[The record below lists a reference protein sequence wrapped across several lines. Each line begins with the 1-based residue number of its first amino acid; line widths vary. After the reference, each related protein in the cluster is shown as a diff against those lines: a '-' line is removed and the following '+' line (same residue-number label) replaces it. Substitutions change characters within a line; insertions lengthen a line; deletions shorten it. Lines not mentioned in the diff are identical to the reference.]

1 MSVAAGPD
9 IVEDGLVCHLDASN
23 TRSYPGSG
31 STFFDATNNGLNGT
45 IENVSIAGSGSQK
58 YFDFSYNTNNELIE
72 IADNSLLNYNYANW
86 CYSVWIM
93 RESADQS
100 GWQQI
105 WVKGNAS
112 YPPGRQ
118 PGVWFYNGDTTA
130 IHATW
135 SRSSS
140 AQTSINKSNF
150 DIPIGT
156 WFNLVFQCR
165 SGTLML
171 FLNGVKDTQTAS
183 ISSGNPNSDSLKIGN
198 SSGHISPNMRLGC
211 FSVYNKSLT
220 DAQILKNYNALKAR
234 FGL

>member
-45 IENVSIAGSGSQK
+45 ITNVSIAGSGSEK
-58 YFDFSYNTNNELIE
+58 YFDFSYNNSSDLIE
-72 IADNSLLNYNYANW
+72 IADNPLLNYNYANW
-86 CYSVWIM
+86 CYG
-93 RESADQS
+93 A
-100 GWQQI
+100 
-105 WVKGNAS
+105 
-112 YPPGRQ
+112 YPGGRR

-130 IHATW
+130 VHATW
-135 SRSSS
+135 STSSS
-140 AQTSINKSNF
+140 QTAINKSDF

-171 FLNGVKDTQTAS
+171 FLNAVKVTQTAS
-183 ISSGNPNSDSLKIGN
+183 ISDATDNSDSLLIGN
-198 SSGHISPNMRLGC
+198 SSSYTSPNMRLGC

-220 DAQILKNYNALKAR
+220 DAQILQNYNALKAR